1 MAGPETAKPAP
12 EEDDRPTVETVD
24 EEELYGPSE
33 ELLENVSAALAEGD
47 IPQVEA
53 LIEDL
58 HPADVADLIEHL
70 EPEERQLFVEITRH
84 VIEAETISH
93 LDETVRDEVVE
104 QLGPQALAEVVAELD
119 TDDAVELLEDLEPEQ
134 QEQVLQ
140 SVPVEER
147 VLLQQS
153 LTFPEDSA
161 GRLMQRELVAIPAHW
176 TVGETIDFLRSEK
189 ELPDDFYDLFVV
201 DETHKPVGSVPL
213 SRVLRSPRATRL
225 SELMET
231 ELRLVPAD
239 MDQEAVAY
247 LFRQYALVSAPVV
260 DEAGRLIGVVTVDDV
275 VRVIDEEA
283 EEDLMKIVG
292 ASDTDFHAPPHI
304 IAWQRVRWLVVTLI
318 NTMIAATV
326 ISQFQETIQH
336 TVALAVLMP
345 IVAAMGGNAGVQ
357 VITVTV
363 RALATRDITP
373 QSNLLRIVGK
383 ELIVGFLNALVFA
396 AILGVVAAW
405 WFGHVELGL
414 RAGRRHDLQHGL
426 GRNGRHAH
434 SRWPWTGWASI
445 PPSAPGRSSPP
456 PPMFSASS
464 RSWDWRPCS
473 WSRRVAGCH

>member
-1 MAGPETAKPAP
+1 MSAP
-12 EEDDRPTVETVD
+12 EQDEDRETTVETVD

-70 EPEERQLFVEITRH
+70 EPEERKLFVDITRH

-104 QLGPQALAEVVAELD
+104 QLGPQAVAEVVGELD
-119 TDDAVELLEDLEPEQ
+119 TDDAVELLEDLEPERQ
-134 QEQVLQ
+134 QEVLE
-140 SVPVEER
+140 SIPAEER

-161 GRLMQRELVAIPAHW
+161 GRLMQRELVAAPSHW
-176 TVGETIDFLRSEK
+176 TVGETIDFLRSAK

-201 DETHKPVGSVPL
+201 DPAHKPLGSVPL
-213 SRVLRSPRATRL
+213 SRAMRSPRSTKL
-225 SELMET
+225 TDIMDE

-239 MDQEAVAY
+239 TDQEAVAY
-247 LFRQYALVSAPVV
+247 LFKQYALVSAPVV

-283 EEDLMKIVG
+283 EEDLMRIVG
-292 ASDTDFHAPPHI
+292 ASDTDFHAPAHI

-326 ISQFQETIQH
+326 ISQFKDTIQH
-336 TVALAVLMP
+336 LVALAVLMP

-396 AILGVVAAW
+396 AILGVVAAI

-414 RAGRRHDLQHGL
+414 VLAGAMIFNMIWAGFAGTLIPLVMDRLGFDPAIGAGPFLTTTTDVLGFFSFLGL
-426 GRNGRHAH
+426 A
-434 SRWPWTGWASI
+434 TL
-445 PPSAPGRSSPP
+445 
-456 PPMFSASS
+456 FLT
-464 RSWDWRPCS
+464 
-473 WSRRVAGCH
+473 

>member
-1 MAGPETAKPAP
+1 MAGPETAKPLT
-12 EEDDRPTVETVD
+12 EDEDRPRVETAD
-24 EEELYGPSE
+24 EQELYGPSE
-33 ELLENVSAALAEGD
+33 ELLENVSAALAEAD
-47 IPQVEA
+47 IPQVEE

-70 EPEERQLFVEITRH
+70 EPEERKLFVEITRH
-84 VIEAETISH
+84 VIEPETISH
-93 LDETVRDEVVE
+93 LDETVREEVVE
-104 QLGPQALAEVVAELD
+104 QLGPKAVAEVVSGLD
-119 TDDAVELLEDLEPEQ
+119 TDDAVELLEDLAPDQ
-134 QEQVLQ
+134 QERVLQ
-140 SVPVEER
+140 SVPAEDR

-161 GRLMQRELVAIPAHW
+161 GRLMQRELVAVPSHW
-176 TVGETIDFLRSEK
+176 TVGETIDFLRNEK

-201 DETHKPVGSVPL
+201 DVTHKPLGSVPL
-213 SRVLRSPRATRL
+213 SRAMRSPRPTRL
-225 SELMET
+225 TEIMET

-260 DEAGRLIGVVTVDDV
+260 DDAGRLIGVVTVDDV

-304 IAWQRVRWLVVTLI
+304 IAWQRVRWLVVTLV

-326 ISQFQETIQH
+326 ISQFQDTIQH

-373 QSNLLRIVGK
+373 QSNMLRIVGK

-396 AILGVVAAW
+396 AILGALAAW
-405 WFGHVELGL
+405 WFGHTELGYVL
-414 RAGRRHDLQHGL
+414 AGAMIFNMVWAGMAGTLIPLAMDRLGFDPAIGAGPFLTTTTDVLGFFSFLGL
-426 GRNGRHAH
+426 A
-434 SRWPWTGWASI
+434 TL
-445 PPSAPGRSSPP
+445 
-456 PPMFSASS
+456 FL
-464 RSWDWRPCS
+464 
-473 WSRRVAGCH
+473 V

>member
-1 MAGPETAKPAP
+1 MAAPDEAADRETV
-12 EEDDRPTVETVD
+12 VETVD

-70 EPEERQLFVEITRH
+70 EPEERKLFVEITRH

-93 LDETVRDEVVE
+93 LDETVREEVVE
-104 QLGPQALAEVVAELD
+104 QLGPQAVAEVVGELD
-119 TDDAVELLEDLEPEQ
+119 TDDAVELLEDLEPDQ
-134 QEQVLQ
+134 QQRVLQ
-140 SVPVEER
+140 SIPAEDR
-147 VLLQQS
+147 ILLQQG

-161 GRLMQRELVAIPAHW
+161 GRLMQRELVAVPSHW
-176 TVGETIDFLRSEK
+176 TVGETIDFLRATR

-201 DETHKPVGSVPL
+201 DPAHKPVGSIPL
-213 SRVLRSPRATRL
+213 SRAMRSPRSTKL
-225 SELMET
+225 TDIMET

-239 MDQEAVAY
+239 TDQEAVAY
-247 LFRQYALVSAPVV
+247 LFKQYALVSAPVV

-292 ASDTDFHAPPHI
+292 ASGTDFHAAPHI
-304 IAWQRVRWLVVTLI
+304 IAWGRVRWLVVTLI
-318 NTMIAATV
+318 NTLIAATV

-336 TVALAVLMP
+336 LVALAVLMP

-373 QSNLLRIVGK
+373 QSNVMRIVGK
-383 ELIVGFLNALVFA
+383 ELVVGFFNALVFA
-396 AILGVVAAW
+396 AILGVVASL
-405 WFGHVELGL
+405 WFGHAALGL
-414 RAGRRHDLQHGL
+414 VLAGAMIFNMIWAGFAGTLIPLAMDRLGL
-426 GRNGRHAH
+426 DPAIGAG
-434 SRWPWTGWASI
+434 PFLTTTTDVLGF
-445 PPSAPGRSSPP
+445 
-456 PPMFSASS
+456 FSFLGLATLFLT
-464 RSWDWRPCS
+464 
-473 WSRRVAGCH
+473 

>member
-1 MAGPETAKPAP
+1 MAAP
-12 EEDDRPTVETVD
+12 DAPKAELRDEERSPVEIVD

-47 IPQVEA
+47 VPQVEA

-70 EPEERQLFVEITRH
+70 EPEERKLFVAITRH
-84 VIEAETISH
+84 VIEPETISH
-93 LDETVRDEVVE
+93 LEETVREEVVE
-104 QLGPQALAEVVAELD
+104 QLGPHAVAEVVSELD
-119 TDDAVELLEDLEPEQ
+119 TDDAVELLEDLAPDQ

-140 SVPVEER
+140 SMPAEDR

-161 GRLMQRELVAIPAHW
+161 GRLMQRELVAIPSHW
-176 TVGETIDFLRSEK
+176 TVGETVDFLRSSK
-189 ELPDDFYDLFVV
+189 ELPDDFYDLYVV

-213 SRVLRSPRATRL
+213 SRAMRSPRSTRL
-225 SELMET
+225 SGIMET

-292 ASDTDFHAPPHI
+292 ASDTDFHAAPHI

-318 NTMIAATV
+318 NTLIAATV
-326 ISQFQETIQH
+326 ISRFQDTIQH

-373 QSNLLRIVGK
+373 QSNVLRIVGK

-396 AILGVVAAW
+396 AILGVVAAL
-405 WFGHVELGL
+405 WFGHRELGFVL
-414 RAGRRHDLQHGL
+414 AGAMIFNMAWAGFAGTLIPLIMDRLGL
-426 GRNGRHAH
+426 DPAIGAGPFLTTTTDVLGFF
-434 SRWPWTGWASI
+434 SFLGLASL
-445 PPSAPGRSSPP
+445 
-456 PPMFSASS
+456 FL
-464 RSWDWRPCS
+464 
-473 WSRRVAGCH
+473 V

>member
-1 MAGPETAKPAP
+1 MSAP
-12 EEDDRPTVETVD
+12 EQDEDRETVVETVD

-70 EPEERQLFVEITRH
+70 GPEERKLFVEITRH

-104 QLGPQALAEVVAELD
+104 QLGPRAVAEVVGELD
-119 TDDAVELLEDLEPEQ
+119 TDDAVELLEDLEPERQ
-134 QEQVLQ
+134 QEVLE
-140 SVPVEER
+140 SMPAEDR

-153 LTFPEDSA
+153 LTFPADSA
-161 GRLMQRELVAIPAHW
+161 GRLMQRELVAAPSHW
-176 TVGETIDFLRSEK
+176 TVGETIDFLRNAK
-189 ELPDDFYDLFVV
+189 DLPDDFYDLFVV
-201 DETHKPVGSVPL
+201 DPAHKPLGSVPL
-213 SRVLRSPRATRL
+213 SRAIRSRRATKL
-225 SELMET
+225 TDIMET

-239 MDQEAVAY
+239 TDQEAVAY
-247 LFRQYALVSAPVV
+247 LFKQYALVSAPVV

-292 ASDTDFHAPPHI
+292 ASGADFHAPAHI

-326 ISQFQETIQH
+326 ISQFQDTIQH
-336 TVALAVLMP
+336 LVALAVLMP

-373 QSNLLRIVGK
+373 QSNLMRIVGK

-396 AILGVVAAW
+396 AILGVVAAI
-405 WFGHVELGL
+405 WFDHVELGL
-414 RAGRRHDLQHGL
+414 VLAGAMIFNMIWAGFAGTLIPLVMDRLGFDPAIGAGPFLTTTTDVLGFFSFLGL
-426 GRNGRHAH
+426 A
-434 SRWPWTGWASI
+434 TL
-445 PPSAPGRSSPP
+445 
-456 PPMFSASS
+456 FLT
-464 RSWDWRPCS
+464 
-473 WSRRVAGCH
+473 

>member
-1 MAGPETAKPAP
+1 
-12 EEDDRPTVETVD
+12 
-24 EEELYGPSE
+24 
-33 ELLENVSAALAEGD
+33 
-47 IPQVEA
+47 
-53 LIEDL
+53 
-58 HPADVADLIEHL
+58 
-70 EPEERQLFVEITRH
+70 
-84 VIEAETISH
+84 
-93 LDETVRDEVVE
+93 
-104 QLGPQALAEVVAELD
+104 
-119 TDDAVELLEDLEPEQ
+119 
-134 QEQVLQ
+134 
-140 SVPVEER
+140 
-147 VLLQQS
+147 
-153 LTFPEDSA
+153 
-161 GRLMQRELVAIPAHW
+161 MQRELVAIPAHW

-201 DETHKPVGSVPL
+201 DETHKPAGSVPL
-213 SRVLRSPRATRL
+213 SRVLRSPRASRL

-318 NTMIAATV
+318 NTLIAATV
-326 ISQFQETIQH
+326 ISQFQDTIQH

-383 ELIVGFLNALVFA
+383 ELVVGLLNALVFA

-414 RAGRRHDLQHGL
+414 VLAGAMIFNMIWAGMAGTLIPLAMDRLGFDPAIGAGPFLTTTTDVLGFFSFLGL
-426 GRNGRHAH
+426 A
-434 SRWPWTGWASI
+434 TL
-445 PPSAPGRSSPP
+445 
-456 PPMFSASS
+456 FL
-464 RSWDWRPCS
+464 
-473 WSRRVAGCH
+473 V

>member
-1 MAGPETAKPAP
+1 MSAP
-12 EEDDRPTVETVD
+12 EQDEDRETVVETVD

-33 ELLENVSAALAEGD
+33 ELLENVSAALAESD

-70 EPEERQLFVEITRH
+70 EPEERKLFVEITRH

-104 QLGPQALAEVVAELD
+104 QLGPQAVAEVVGELD
-119 TDDAVELLEDLEPEQ
+119 TDDAVELLEDLEPERQ
-134 QEQVLQ
+134 QEVLE
-140 SVPVEER
+140 SMSAEDR

-161 GRLMQRELVAIPAHW
+161 GRLMQRELVAVPSHW
-176 TVGETIDFLRSEK
+176 TVGETIDFLRSAK
-189 ELPDDFYDLFVV
+189 DLPDDFYDLFVV
-201 DETHKPVGSVPL
+201 DPAHKPLGSVPL

-225 SELMET
+225 TDTMDE

-239 MDQEAVAY
+239 TDQEAVAY
-247 LFRQYALVSAPVV
+247 LFKQYALVSAPVV

-292 ASDTDFHAPPHI
+292 ASGADFHAPAHM

-326 ISQFQETIQH
+326 ISQFQDTIQH
-336 TVALAVLMP
+336 LVALAVLMP

-396 AILGVVAAW
+396 AILGVVAAI

-414 RAGRRHDLQHGL
+414 VLAGAMIFNMIWAGFAGTLIPLVMDRLGFDPAIGAGPFLTTTTDVLGFFSFLGL
-426 GRNGRHAH
+426 A
-434 SRWPWTGWASI
+434 TL
-445 PPSAPGRSSPP
+445 
-456 PPMFSASS
+456 FLT
-464 RSWDWRPCS
+464 
-473 WSRRVAGCH
+473 

>member
-1 MAGPETAKPAP
+1 MSAP
-12 EEDDRPTVETVD
+12 EQDENRETVVETVD

-70 EPEERQLFVEITRH
+70 APEERKLFVDITRH

-104 QLGPQALAEVVAELD
+104 QLGPRAVAEVVGELD
-119 TDDAVELLEDLEPEQ
+119 TDDAVELLEDLEPERQ
-134 QEQVLQ
+134 QEVLE
-140 SVPVEER
+140 SMPAEDR

-161 GRLMQRELVAIPAHW
+161 GRLMQRELVAVPSHW
-176 TVGETIDFLRSEK
+176 TVGETIDFLRNAK
-189 ELPDDFYDLFVV
+189 DLPDDFYDLFVV
-201 DETHKPVGSVPL
+201 DPAHTPVGSVPL
-213 SRVLRSPRATRL
+213 SRAMRSPRTTRL
-225 SELMET
+225 TDIMET

-247 LFRQYALVSAPVV
+247 LFKQYALVSAPVV
-260 DEAGRLIGVVTVDDV
+260 DEPGRLIGVVTVDDV

-283 EEDLMKIVG
+283 EEDLMRIVG
-292 ASDTDFHAPPHI
+292 ASDTDFHAPAHM

-326 ISQFQETIQH
+326 ISQFQDTIQH
-336 TVALAVLMP
+336 LVALAVLMP

-396 AILGVVAAW
+396 AILGAVAAI
-405 WFGHVELGL
+405 WFGHIELGL
-414 RAGRRHDLQHGL
+414 VLAGAMIFNMVWAGFAGTLIPLAMDRLGFDPAIGAGPFLTTTTDVLGFFSFLGL
-426 GRNGRHAH
+426 A
-434 SRWPWTGWASI
+434 TL
-445 PPSAPGRSSPP
+445 
-456 PPMFSASS
+456 FLT
-464 RSWDWRPCS
+464 
-473 WSRRVAGCH
+473 

>member
-1 MAGPETAKPAP
+1 MAGPETAKPEP
-12 EEDDRPTVETVD
+12 EEQEHPAVETAE

-33 ELLENVSAALAEGD
+33 QLMENVSAALAEGD
-47 IPQVEA
+47 IPQVEE

-70 EPEERQLFVEITRH
+70 EPEERKLFVEITRH
-84 VIEAETISH
+84 VIEPETISH
-93 LDETVRDEVVE
+93 LDETVREEVVE
-104 QLGPQALAEVVAELD
+104 QLGPKAVAEVVSGLD
-119 TDDAVELLEDLEPEQ
+119 TDDAVELLEDLAPEQ
-134 QEQVLQ
+134 QERVLQ
-140 SVPVEER
+140 SVPAEDR
-147 VLLQQS
+147 VLLQQG

-161 GRLMQRELVAIPAHW
+161 GRLMQRELVAVPSHW

-201 DETHKPVGSVPL
+201 DAMHKPVGSVPL
-213 SRVLRSPRATRL
+213 SRVLRSPRPTRL
-225 SELMET
+225 ADIMET
-231 ELRLVPAD
+231 ELRPVSAD

-247 LFRQYALVSAPVV
+247 RFRQYALVSAPVV

-326 ISQFQETIQH
+326 ISQFQDTIRH

-383 ELIVGFLNALVFA
+383 ELIVAFLNALVFA
-396 AILGVVAAW
+396 AILGVIAAW
-405 WFGHVELGL
+405 WFGHRELGFVL
-414 RAGRRHDLQHGL
+414 AGAMIFNMVWAGIAGTLIPLVMDRLGFDPAIGAGPFLTTTTDVLGFFSFLGL
-426 GRNGRHAH
+426 A
-434 SRWPWTGWASI
+434 TL
-445 PPSAPGRSSPP
+445 
-456 PPMFSASS
+456 FL
-464 RSWDWRPCS
+464 
-473 WSRRVAGCH
+473 V

>member
-1 MAGPETAKPAP
+1 MAAP
-12 EEDDRPTVETVD
+12 EQGEDRETVVETVD

-47 IPQVEA
+47 IPQVED

-70 EPEERQLFVEITRH
+70 KPEERKLFVEITRH

-104 QLGPQALAEVVAELD
+104 QLGPRAVAEVVGELD
-119 TDDAVELLEDLEPEQ
+119 TDDAVELLEDLEPERQ
-134 QEQVLQ
+134 QEVLQ
-140 SVPVEER
+140 SMPAEER

-161 GRLMQRELVAIPAHW
+161 GRLMQRELVAVPSHW
-176 TVGETIDFLRSEK
+176 TVGETIDFLRNAK
-189 ELPDDFYDLFVV
+189 DLPDDFYDLFVV
-201 DETHKPVGSVPL
+201 DPAHKPVGSVPL
-213 SRVLRSPRATRL
+213 SRAMRSPRTTRL
-225 SELMET
+225 TDIMET

-239 MDQEAVAY
+239 TDQEAVAY
-247 LFRQYALVSAPVV
+247 LFKQYALVSAPVV
-260 DEAGRLIGVVTVDDV
+260 DDAGRLIGVVTVDDV

-292 ASDTDFHAPPHI
+292 ASGTDFHAAPHV
-304 IAWQRVRWLVVTLI
+304 IAWQRVRWLVVTLV

-326 ISQFQETIQH
+326 ISQFQDTIQH
-336 TVALAVLMP
+336 LVALAVLMP

-396 AILGVVAAW
+396 AILGVAASF
-405 WFGHVELGL
+405 WFDNAELGL
-414 RAGRRHDLQHGL
+414 VLAAAMIFNMIWAGFAGTLIPLVMDRLGL
-426 GRNGRHAH
+426 DPAIGAG
-434 SRWPWTGWASI
+434 PFLTTTTDVLGF
-445 PPSAPGRSSPP
+445 
-456 PPMFSASS
+456 FSFLGLATLFLT
-464 RSWDWRPCS
+464 
-473 WSRRVAGCH
+473 

>member
-1 MAGPETAKPAP
+1 MAGPETAKTQI
-12 EEDDRPTVETVD
+12 EDEDRPRVETAD

-33 ELLENVSAALAEGD
+33 ELLENVSAALAEAD
-47 IPQVEA
+47 IPQVEE

-70 EPEERQLFVEITRH
+70 KPEERKLFVEITRH
-84 VIEAETISH
+84 VIEPETISH
-93 LDETVRDEVVE
+93 LDETVREEVVE
-104 QLGPQALAEVVAELD
+104 QLGPEAVAEVVSELD

-140 SVPVEER
+140 SVPAEER
-147 VLLQQS
+147 ILLQQG

-161 GRLMQRELVAIPAHW
+161 GRLMQRELVAVPSHW
-176 TVGETIDFLRSEK
+176 TVGQTIDFLRSEK

-201 DETHKPVGSVPL
+201 DETHKPAGSVPL
-213 SRVLRSPRATRL
+213 SRAMRSPRSTRL
-225 SELMET
+225 TDIMET

-247 LFRQYALVSAPVV
+247 PFEQYALVSAPVV
-260 DEAGRLIGVVTVDDV
+260 DPAGRLIGVVTVDDV

-304 IAWQRVRWLVVTLI
+304 IAWQRVRWLIVTLV

-326 ISQFQETIQH
+326 ISQFQDTIQH

-383 ELIVGFLNALVFA
+383 ELVVGLLNALVFA
-396 AILGVVAAW
+396 AILGVIAAW
-405 WFGHVELGL
+405 WFGHTELGL
-414 RAGRRHDLQHGL
+414 VLAGAMIFNMVWAGMAGTLIPLVIDRL
-426 GRNGRHAH
+426 GFDPAIGAGPDWNSTRLNSSHM
-434 SRWPWTGWASI
+434 SI
-445 PPSAPGRSSPP
+445 SY
-456 PPMFSASS
+456 
-464 RSWDWRPCS
+464 
-473 WSRRVAGCH
+473 

>member
-1 MAGPETAKPAP
+1 MAGPESTRVGTTKPGLQEDERAP
-12 EEDDRPTVETVD
+12 VETLD

-33 ELLENVSAALAEGD
+33 ELLENVSAALAEAD

-70 EPEERQLFVEITRH
+70 EPEERQLFVQITRH

-140 SVPVEER
+140 SVPAEER

-176 TVGETIDFLRSEK
+176 TVGETIDFLRSET

-201 DETHKPVGSVPL
+201 DETHKPAGAVPL

-396 AILGVVAAW
+396 AILGAIATW
-405 WFGHVELGL
+405 WFGNQELGL
-414 RAGRRHDLQHGL
+414 VLAGAMIFNMVWAGMAGTLIPLAMDRLGFDPAIGAGPFLTTTTDVLGFFSFLGL
-426 GRNGRHAH
+426 A
-434 SRWPWTGWASI
+434 TL
-445 PPSAPGRSSPP
+445 
-456 PPMFSASS
+456 FL
-464 RSWDWRPCS
+464 
-473 WSRRVAGCH
+473 V